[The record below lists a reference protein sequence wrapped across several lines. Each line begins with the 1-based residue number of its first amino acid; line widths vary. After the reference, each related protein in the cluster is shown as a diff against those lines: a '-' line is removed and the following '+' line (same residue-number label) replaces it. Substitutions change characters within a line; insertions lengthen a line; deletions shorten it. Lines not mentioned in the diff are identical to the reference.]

1 MKLTRAVI
9 TAAGRGQRALPVQTL
24 VDRDG
29 VEKKALEI
37 VLDEVADAGAEEVC
51 LVVAPGDEATYRVA
65 AGPHASRLTF
75 VVQQEPLGYG
85 HAVLLARE
93 FTAGQ
98 PFLHLV
104 SDHLYVSR
112 GDTRSAKQVAEVARR
127 EGCSVSAVQP
137 TRESMLRFYG
147 AVGGR
152 RVALRSDLY
161 EIQQVLE
168 KPTPSEA
175 EQTLSVPGVRA
186 GFYLCFFGIH
196 VLTPLVMDILAEQV
210 QHATLNRPQA
220 LSSALSELARRERY
234 LALEVAGTR
243 HNIGQKYGLLAAQLA
258 LALDGVDRE
267 RILAQIIDLLAQR
280 G

>member
-1 MKLTRAVI
+1 MKLTKAVV
-9 TAAGRGQRALPVQTL
+9 TAAGRSQRALPVQTL

-37 VLDEVADAGAEEVC
+37 ILDEAVDAGAEEIC
-51 LVVAPGDEATYRVA
+51 LVVAPGDEPAYRAA
-65 AGPHASRLTF
+65 AGAHAPRLAF
-75 VVQQEPLGYG
+75 VAQPEPLGYG
-85 HAVLLARE
+85 HAILCARA

-104 SDHLYVSR
+104 SDHLYISR
-112 GDTRSAKQVAEVARR
+112 GATRSAKQVAELARA
-127 EGCSVSAVQP
+127 EGCAVSAVQP
-137 TRESMLRFYG
+137 TRESVLRFYG

-152 RVALRSDLY
+152 RVALRPDLY
-161 EIQQVLE
+161 EIQHVLE

-175 EQTLSVPGVRA
+175 EQVLSVPGVRA

-196 VLTPLVMDILAEQV
+196 ALTPAVMDILGAQAER
-210 QHATLNRPQA
+210 NRDRPLDLSGA
-220 LSSALSELARRERY
+220 LAELARRERY
-234 LALEVAGTR
+234 LALEVAGQR
-243 HNIGQKYGLLAAQLA
+243 YNIGLKYGLLTAQLA

-267 RILAQIIDLLAQR
+267 RILAQIVDLLAQR

>member
-1 MKLTRAVI
+1 MNLTKAVI
-9 TAAGRGQRALPVQTL
+9 TAAGRAQRGLPLQTL

-37 VLDEVADAGAEEVC
+37 VLEEAVGAGAEAVC
-51 LVVAPGDEATYRVA
+51 VVVAPGDEAAYRAA
-65 AGPHASRLTF
+65 AGPHASRLHF
-75 VVQQEPLGYG
+75 VTQPEPLGYG
-85 HAVLLARE
+85 HALLCARE

-104 SDHLYVSR
+104 SDHLYLSR
-112 GDTRSAKQVAEVARR
+112 GEVRSAKQVADLARA
-127 EGCSVSAVQP
+127 EGCAVSAVQP
-137 TRESMLRFYG
+137 TRESLLRLYG

-152 RVALRSDLY
+152 RVARRPDLY

-175 EQTLSVPGVRA
+175 EQALAVTGVRA

-196 VLTPLVMDILAEQV
+196 VFTRTVMDALAAAKQPDLS
-210 QHATLNRPQA
+210 AA
-220 LSSALSELARRERY
+220 LGELARRERY
-234 LALEVAGTR
+234 LALEVAGQRYNT
-243 HNIGQKYGLLAAQLA
+243 GQKYGLLTAQLA
-258 LALDGVDRE
+258 LALEGVDRE
-267 RILAQIIDLLAQR
+267 KILAQIIDLLAQR